1 MPSFKKLAKGYR
13 ASIYIGVD
21 PLTGKAIRTNR
32 IVRTKKEGN
41 ILEERLR
48 FEFENDALKLR
59 NKRYRY
65 SEVYEMWLDEYADT
79 VKDSTYMKT
88 KGIFKLHI
96 LPLYG
101 DRYIETIKPMELQK
115 TVNQWAK
122 KYVKAPDMFSYL
134 ALIFKYA
141 ERLEIIDKNPSLS
154 VKKPS
159 KKRLVDE
166 YNKDTTKIKYYNKER
181 FKLFLDVLYHEGFS
195 YRVQAMFTLL
205 AFTGMR
211 RQELLALRWIDVTPK
226 TVNIDK
232 AVVRNESGLYIG
244 TTKTQSAVRRVSIDK
259 ATYDVVKAY
268 KTEKQP
274 RKDSDLIFSSD
285 GYTVPAANNPRKWLT
300 AIQDK
305 MDEKA
310 GKKIPRITTHGLRHT
325 HASLLFEAGANIKE
339 VQDRLGHSD
348 IKTTMDIYT
357 HVTETTR
364 NKVQDVLL
372 NYMRN

>member
-141 ERLEIIDKNPSLS
+141 ERLEII
-154 VKKPS
+154 
-159 KKRLVDE
+159 E
-166 YNKDTTKIKYYNKER
+166 
-181 FKLFLDVLYHEGFS
+181 LFLNMQS
-195 YRVQAMFTLL
+195 Y
-205 AFTGMR
+205 
-211 RQELLALRWIDVTPK
+211 
-226 TVNIDK
+226 
-232 AVVRNESGLYIG
+232 
-244 TTKTQSAVRRVSIDK
+244 
-259 ATYDVVKAY
+259 
-268 KTEKQP
+268 
-274 RKDSDLIFSSD
+274 
-285 GYTVPAANNPRKWLT
+285 
-300 AIQDK
+300 
-305 MDEKA
+305 
-310 GKKIPRITTHGLRHT
+310 
-325 HASLLFEAGANIKE
+325 
-339 VQDRLGHSD
+339 
-348 IKTTMDIYT
+348 
-357 HVTETTR
+357 
-364 NKVQDVLL
+364 
-372 NYMRN
+372 

>member
-65 SEVYEMWLDEYADT
+65 SEVYEMWLDEYADA

-364 NKVQDVLL
+364 NKVPDVLL

>member
-300 AIQDK
+300 VIQDK

-364 NKVQDVLL
+364 NKVPDVLL

>member
-1 MPSFKKLAKGYR
+1 M
-13 ASIYIGVD
+13 
-21 PLTGKAIRTNR
+21 
-32 IVRTKKEGN
+32 
-41 ILEERLR
+41 
-48 FEFENDALKLR
+48 
-59 NKRYRY
+59 
-65 SEVYEMWLDEYADT
+65 
-79 VKDSTYMKT
+79 
-88 KGIFKLHI
+88 
-96 LPLYG
+96 
-101 DRYIETIKPMELQK
+101 
-115 TVNQWAK
+115 
-122 KYVKAPDMFSYL
+122 
-134 ALIFKYA
+134 
-141 ERLEIIDKNPSLS
+141 S

-159 KKRLVDE
+159 KTRLVDE

-357 HVTETTR
+357 YVTETTR
-364 NKVQDVLL
+364 NKVPDVLL

>member
-101 DRYIETIKPMELQK
+101 DRFIETIKPMELQK

-364 NKVQDVLL
+364 NKVPDVLL